1 MNKIGC
7 RISPTLTYVDL
18 VKVSSSVNLNITCLM
33 LIVCMFLCV
42 CVCSLNVLVRVAIRK
57 APLTSSRHKK
67 LEADRRPVHKKRG
80 TDA

>member
-1 MNKIGC
+1 MCSRGLPLRKDSCFFACVCVFVFN
-7 RISPTLTYVDL
+7 VD
-18 VKVSSSVNLNITCLM
+18 CLH
-33 LIVCMFLCV
+33 VYCLCV